1 MPYEVKLHREVAKT
15 LAGMNPKLRSNI
27 IGALRALEKDRFHRR
42 SGADIIRL
50 KGTRG
55 RQDLFRLRI
64 SDYRAIYAIE
74 GNVIYVTDLFHR
86 GKGYA
91 ESLSH

>member
-1 MPYEVKLHREVAKT
+1 MPYEVKLHRTVAKT
-15 LAGMNPKLRSNI
+15 LAEMNPKLRSSI
-27 IGALRALEKDRFHRR
+27 IIALRSLQMDPFERR

-64 SDYRAIYAIE
+64 GDYRAIYAVE
-74 GNVIYVTDLFHR
+74 SKVVYVTDLFHR
-86 GKGYA
+86 GKGY
-91 ESLSH
+91 